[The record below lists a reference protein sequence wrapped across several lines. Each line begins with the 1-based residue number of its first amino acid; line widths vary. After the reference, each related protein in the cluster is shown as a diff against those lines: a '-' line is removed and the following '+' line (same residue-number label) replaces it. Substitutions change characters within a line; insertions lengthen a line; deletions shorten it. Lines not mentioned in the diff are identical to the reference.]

1 MSTHATTATEKK
13 SFVQTVRSF
22 PRVYWSVIVMEFFE
36 RGGYYGLMSVLSAYL
51 ALATVD
57 GGLGFSKVS
66 IGAIKST
73 ITPLLY
79 FLPILSGALADRF
92 GYRKLLLMS
101 FACLSTGYFLSGFMT
116 GYGPIFATL
125 LIMAVGAGFFKPLIS
140 ATIARTTDES
150 NSSLGFGIFYW
161 SINLGA
167 TIVPLV
173 VAVIKQYSWQ
183 WVFFTSAIMTGLM
196 IIPTLIWFQEPPKP
210 VNTKPLGRILKDM
223 VMVLADWKFFLLI
236 VLYSLGFWVL
246 YFQMFDSML
255 WYFGDFMKEKMGP
268 VNGVVT
274 SVLAVF
280 GYTGAWEFNE
290 AHITVINA
298 GTIICL
304 QLLISQIV
312 ARRRALPTMITGI
325 CVAISGMLLVAFSQ
339 NPWLFLLGLAV
350 FSIGEMTVH
359 PKFISYVGLIAP
371 VEKKATYMG
380 YLFLYGVIGS
390 GVGGILGGW
399 AYHYFVETH
408 QAPRTLW
415 LFFCGIGA
423 LSLVGLVLYNT
434 FVAPHR
440 EAEAKG

>member
-1 MSTHATTATEKK
+1 MKGY
-13 SFVQTVRSF
+13 
-22 PRVYWSVIVMEFFE
+22 PRVYWTVIVMEFFE

-51 ALATVD
+51 ALAVVD

-79 FLPILSGALADRF
+79 FLPILSGALADRY
-92 GYRKLLLMS
+92 GYRKFLILS
-101 FACLSTGYFLSGFMT
+101 FVCLSSGYFLSGFMT

-140 ATIARTTDES
+140 ATIARTTDQS
-150 NSSLGFGIFYW
+150 NSSLGFGIYYW

-167 TIVPLV
+167 TIIPLA

-183 WVFFTSAIMTGLM
+183 WVFFTSAIMTGVML
-196 IIPTLIWFQEPPKP
+196 IPTLLWFKDPPKP
-210 VNTKPLGRILKDM
+210 ENTKSLGRVFKDM
-223 VMVLADWKFFLLI
+223 VMVLADWRFILLI
-236 VLYSLGFWVL
+236 VLYALGFWVL

-255 WYFGDFMKEKMGP
+255 WYFHDFMAERMGP
-268 VNGVVT
+268 VNAVVT
-274 SVLAVF
+274 AFLSLF
-280 GYTGAWEFNE
+280 GYAGQWKFNE
-290 AHITVINA
+290 AHITVMNA
-298 GTIICL
+298 GTIIAL
-304 QLLISQIV
+304 QLLVSQIV
-312 ARRRALPTMITGI
+312 AKRRALPTMITGI
-325 CVAISGMLLVAFSQ
+325 CIAIFGMLLVAFSM
-339 NPWLFLLGLAV
+339 NPWVFLLGLV
-350 FSIGEMTVH
+350 IFSIGEMTLH

-408 QAPRTLW
+408 NAPRTLW

-423 LSLVGLVLYNT
+423 VSLIGLVLYNT
-434 FVAPHR
+434 FVAHR
-440 EAEAKG
+440 KESEAA